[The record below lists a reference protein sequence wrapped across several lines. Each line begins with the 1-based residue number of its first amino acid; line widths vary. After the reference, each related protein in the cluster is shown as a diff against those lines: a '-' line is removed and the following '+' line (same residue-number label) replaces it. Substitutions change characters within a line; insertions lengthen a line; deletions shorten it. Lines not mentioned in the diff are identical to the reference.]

1 MNGPHEVIANLTEE
15 MKSLNKK
22 TQANA
27 LKADDLNKELSLQ
40 KRIWSNKEEEYKI
53 EMVKLEKTHELTAE
67 SNIRLKGEI
76 EKLNK
81 QVVELD
87 MQKSEVGVKF
97 ADEQLKTQGVFEQ
110 GKILG
115 IGEGRSIER

>member
-1 MNGPHEVIANLTEE
+1 
-15 MKSLNKK
+15 
-22 TQANA
+22 
-27 LKADDLNKELSLQ
+27 
-40 KRIWSNKEEEYKI
+40 
-53 EMVKLEKTHELTAE
+53 MVKLEKTHELTAE

-97 ADEQLKTQGVFEQ
+97 ADE
-110 GKILG
+110 
-115 IGEGRSIER
+115 